1 MAYELM
7 QTKHTDASQKY
18 YSLDMIY
25 FFTGELPYGVRV
37 NVALLSDATS
47 PHSVTGQSYHNVKAC
62 LLYTSPS
69 PRDRQKSR
77 MPSSA

>member
-47 PHSVTGQSYHNVKAC
+47 PHSVTGQRYHNVKA
-62 LLYTSPS
+62 LYSHDKPS
-69 PRDRQKSR
+69 K
-77 MPSSA
+77 